1 MAKISKEN
9 SLGNLHPR
17 ENIWAAGNLAAVN
30 AEVVIDADG
39 ASTVTLVV
47 TGVYVGTLTVEGSA
61 DGTNWDVIPIK
72 PVNAGGIYVLTLA
85 SAAVGRF
92 VGAVGWAR
100 KLRVRA
106 SAFTSGAASIHLS
119 ANNGVID
126 ITALPRAADQ
136 GLTITAAAGVA
147 ATLTLP
153 AAGIGL
159 FHYITRLVIQ
169 RHAAALL
176 VAAATPVIVT
186 STNLAGAMAFSTPAD
201 AAPAGSV
208 YNEPIAIDQPM
219 RSSAANTATTI
230 VAPIVT
236 NGIWRISANWYN
248 GV

>member
-1 MAKISKEN
+1 MAKLSRDASIQT
-9 SLGNLHPR
+9 LHPR
-17 ENIWAAGNLAAVN
+17 ENIFGTGALAATN
-30 AEVVIDADG
+30 AETVIDADG
-39 ASTVTLVV
+39 ASTVALVV
-47 TGVYVGTLTVEGSA
+47 TGIYVGTLTVEGSI
-61 DGTNWDVIPIK
+61 DGTNWDVIPMK

-92 VGAVGWAR
+92 IGAVGWAR

-106 SAFTSGAASIHLS
+106 SLLTSGTAIVHLS
-119 ANNGVID
+119 ADNGVVD
-126 ITALPRAADQ
+126 ITAFPRAADQ
-136 GLTITAAAGVA
+136 GLTITAAVGVA

-153 AAGIGL
+153 APGIGL

-186 STNLAGAMAFSTPAD
+186 STNLAGAMAFSIPAD

-208 YNEPIAIDQPM
+208 YNEPIAIDQPI
-219 RSSAANTATTI
+219 RSSVANTATTI
-230 VAPIVT
+230 VAPILA